1 MMLSHTTWGA
11 GQPGAHPEQYRK
23 PSTYILAV
31 GCCVP
36 YFRPDPQVCRRGAVS
51 FARLFAE
58 RLEVPDKNVRVLVNE
73 QATYENV
80 TEGLSWLSD
89 VAGREDTVIFYYN
102 GHGVL
107 LEDDEGDEEY
117 GMDEVFV
124 LWSEDE
130 PFSILYAV
138 ATKMWLIDD
147 ELGLLIRAIRSRKV
161 VMVADTCHASAAE
174 RGLYPQGAIVD
185 YHQGGVALISSA
197 RADQVSFFDL
207 DGNMGLFT
215 EELLKAIQAGR
226 PNLRKA
232 FLEARRDVKKRW
244 GSCAKKIDLD
254 GYSSGQTP
262 TLTDPL
268 EITGEIS
275 FSRTPN
281 SPQDQTAG
289 NRKP

>member
-1 MMLSHTTWGA
+1 
-11 GQPGAHPEQYRK
+11 
-23 PSTYILAV
+23 
-31 GCCVP
+31 
-36 YFRPDPQVCRRGAVS
+36 
-51 FARLFAE
+51 
-58 RLEVPDKNVRVLVNE
+58 
-73 QATYENV
+73 
-80 TEGLSWLSD
+80 
-89 VAGREDTVIFYYN
+89 VIFYYN

-138 ATKMWLIDD
+138 ATKTWLVDD

-174 RGLYPQGAIVD
+174 RGLYPRGAIVD

-244 GSCAKKIDLD
+244 VGCAKKIDLD

-262 TLTDPL
+262 ILTDPL
-268 EITGEIS
+268 EVTGKIS

-281 SPQDQTAG
+281 SPHDQTAR
-289 NRKP
+289 NQKP